1 MHGELTVCSGNGPV
15 FNEGKRTQLSSF
27 FHGGVSVEGET
38 SWVINKACVEEAL
51 QQLAFLNQAL
61 LHGR

>member
-51 QQLAFLNQAL
+51 QQ
-61 LHGR
+61 